1 MADQSKVGRDWDDEE
16 LDAIVADHFDMLI
29 AQRAGRPVVKSH
41 HAHALMEKIG
51 RTHRSVEFKHMN
63 ISAVLRELG
72 LPMVRGYKPKLNI
85 QQAIFGAIDRHLTAN
100 PGLLQLEPGVLTT
113 PSPQQIVFEPVAIF
127 EEAPPSPDFTPHPSR
142 QRLERLVRK
151 FDPTER
157 DFKNRALGKA
167 GEELIVD
174 FERRRLADAARH
186 DLARK
191 VRWVAQEDGDGA
203 GYDVLSFDLNG
214 QERLIEVKTT
224 RGARRT
230 PFFLTNNERALAE
243 ERPQEF
249 RIFRLYEFGE
259 APRLFKLK
267 PPLQDAVVLGAS
279 ELPRIVR
286 LTQYLTQF
294 LPQPE
299 LWRAI
304 AALIASA

>member
-1 MADQSKVGRDWDDEE
+1 MADQSKVGKDWGDDE
-16 LDAIVADHFDMLI
+16 LDAIVADHFEMLI

-72 LPMVRGYKPKLNI
+72 LPTIQGYKPKLNI

-100 PGLLQLEPGVLTT
+100 PGLLQMAPVLLDAASQ
-113 PSPQQIVFEPVAIF
+113 PSGMFETAAVFE
-127 EEAPPSPDFTPHPSR
+127 EPPPQPDFTPHPKR
-142 QRLERLVRK
+142 ERLERLVRK

-167 GEELIVD
+167 GEALIVD
-174 FERRRLADAARH
+174 LERQRLAGADRQ

-203 GYDVLSFDLNG
+203 GYDVLSFDVAG
-214 QERLIEVKTT
+214 RERLIEVKTT
-224 RGARRT
+224 CGTQRT
-230 PFFLTNNERALAE
+230 PFFLTSSERSLAE
-243 ERPQEF
+243 ERPKEF

-267 PPLQDAVVLGAS
+267 PPLQNAVILEPAS
-279 ELPRIVR
+279 
-286 LTQYLTQF
+286 Y
-294 LPQPE
+294 
-299 LWRAI
+299 RA
-304 AALIASA
+304 SFG